1 MLVLGAKGAFTFH
14 VKSAELAFDLED
26 LTPLRARSRLCA
38 VAFSTINRFGTDDAD
53 GAPG

>member
-26 LTPLRARSRLCA
+26 LTPPRARSRLF
-38 VAFSTINRFGTDDAD
+38 VRLRLTIRGFGTDDAD